1 MAKVSFTKLG
11 LKVNQEIKTI
21 EYNEQIIE
29 VKQYLPINQKLELIS
44 NVINLSHDG
53 NNNYSNPVRV
63 DVYTAL
69 EVLDFYTNIN
79 FTDKQ
84 REDPTKIYD
93 MFKGNGLLDKIIE
106 AIPQEE
112 YGSVMSG
119 IYRSIDAVYT
129 YHNSVLG
136 ILDAVATDYDNL
148 NLDASQI
155 RDAMNDP
162 NSIGLL
168 KNVLDKLG

>member
-11 LKVNQEIKTI
+11 LKANQEIKTI
-21 EYNEQIIE
+21 EHNEQNIE

-69 EVLDFYTNIN
+69 EILDFYTNIN

-93 MFKGNGLLDKIIE
+93 MFKGNGLLDQIIA

-155 RDAMNDP
+155 RDAVNDP

>member
-11 LKVNQEIKTI
+11 LKANQEIKTI
-21 EYNEQIIE
+21 EYNEQTIE

-119 IYRSIDAVYT
+119 IYRSIDAIYT

-148 NLDASQI
+148 NLDVSQI
-155 RDAMNDP
+155 RNAMNDP

>member
-21 EYNEQIIE
+21 EYNEQTIE

-63 DVYTAL
+63 DVYAAL

-93 MFKGNGLLDKIIE
+93 MFKGNGLLDQIIE

-155 RDAMNDP
+155 RDAVNDP